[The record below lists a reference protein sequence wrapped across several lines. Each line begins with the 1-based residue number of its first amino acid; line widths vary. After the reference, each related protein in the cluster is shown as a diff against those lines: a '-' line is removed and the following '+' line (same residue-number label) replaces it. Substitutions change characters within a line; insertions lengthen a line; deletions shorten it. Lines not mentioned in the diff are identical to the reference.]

1 MTQPWVPLGE
11 EEPRPG
17 VGRGA
22 VGETRQDT
30 RREGAVS
37 QDDTDDN
44 RGAQTE
50 PSHVELLY
58 PPDNPFPP
66 LADPVLRPL

>member
-1 MTQPWVPLGE
+1 M
-11 EEPRPG
+11 
-17 VGRGA
+17 
-22 VGETRQDT
+22 GETRQDT

-50 PSHVELLY
+50 PSHVESLY